1 MDIAK
6 AFTILQELKNKWQ
19 DYTLNNLPRDPF
31 FVLLG
36 GILSHRT
43 KDTTT
48 RNVLARLT
56 SQASTPEML
65 LAFPEDKLAELLY
78 PIGFYRR
85 KAKILHQLAQV
96 LLEKHQG
103 KVPDD
108 LEKLLKLPGVGIKTA
123 NLVLSI
129 AFKKP
134 AICVDTHVHRIVNR
148 WGYVQTK
155 TPEETEEAL
164 QKKLPLPYW
173 ATINHLLVL
182 FGQNICLP
190 RRPRCLACPLEK
202 DCPKVGVPLEGSLF
216 VDKIQGNDLTGKK
229 RRVNY

>member
-6 AFTILQELKNKWQ
+6 ALTILHEEKNKWQ
-19 DYTLNNLPRDPF
+19 DYTLSNSVRNPF
-31 FVLLG
+31 LVLLG

-48 RNVLARLT
+48 RNVLARFSL
-56 SQASTPEML
+56 QASTPEML
-65 LAFPEDKLAELLY
+65 LTLSEDKLVELLY

-85 KAKILHQLAQV
+85 KAKILRQLAQE

-103 KVPDD
+103 RVPDD

-155 TPEETEEAL
+155 NPEETEKAL
-164 QKKLPLPYW
+164 REKLPLSYW
-173 ATINHLLVL
+173 ITINHLLVL
-182 FGQNICLP
+182 FGQNVCLP
-190 RRPRCLACPLEK
+190 RRPRCPACPLEK
-202 DCPKVGVPLEGSLF
+202 DCPKVGVEL
-216 VDKIQGNDLTGKK
+216 
-229 RRVNY
+229 